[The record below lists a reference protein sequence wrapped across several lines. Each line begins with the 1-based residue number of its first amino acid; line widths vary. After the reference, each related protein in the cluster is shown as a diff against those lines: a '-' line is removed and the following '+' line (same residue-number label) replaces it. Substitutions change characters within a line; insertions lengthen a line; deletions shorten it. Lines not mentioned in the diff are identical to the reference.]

1 MRYAGLPGDKYYEL
15 ARKYL
20 PQGCCGVVSFG
31 VKGGRAAAG
40 VAPDLVR
47 FSVGLEDLKDLIADL
62 EQALEEV

>member
-31 VKGGRAAAG
+31 VKGGRAAAE
-40 VAPDLVR
+40 R
-47 FSVGLEDLKDLIADL
+47 FRGELARVMK
-62 EQALEEV
+62 